1 LEKEQWATVVPFFV
15 VMHNCVFITKFG
27 FVM

>member
-1 LEKEQWATVVPFFV
+1 LEKEQWATVVPYFV
-15 VMHNCVFITKFG
+15 EMHNSMFITKFG